1 MDKDKD
7 KEDYCN
13 FFYFF
18 IHIKYKKIIWPPRT
32 LRGQTRKMSYINLGI
47 KKNEISQQDHIKNFN
62 ISQPLA

>member
-18 IHIKYKKIIWPPRT
+18 IHIKCKKIIWPPRT

-47 KKNEISQQDHIKNFN
+47 KKMKYRNKIISRILILVNH
-62 ISQPLA
+62 